1 MPKKILVVDDE
12 PDILKTVNFRLKK
25 AGYEVLTAANGQEAI
40 AIIRKEKIGLVLLDL
55 VMPVMDGYELYRI
68 IKGDEN
74 FRDIPIIILSASAH
88 KNTVEDTRKELKV
101 EGYLLKPFEAQELL
115 DNIRNVLK

>member
-25 AGYEVLTAANGQEAI
+25 AGYEVLTAANGQEAL
-40 AIIRKEKIGLVLLDL
+40 AIIRKEKIDLVLLDL
-55 VMPVMDGYELYRI
+55 VMPVMDGYELYGI
-68 IKGDEN
+68 IKGDED
-74 FRDIPIIILSASAH
+74 FRDIPIIILSASAN

-115 DNIRNVLK
+115 DSIRNVLK

>member
-25 AGYEVLTAANGQEAI
+25 AGYEALTAANGQEAI
-40 AIIRKEKIGLVLLDL
+40 AIIRKEKIDLVLLDL